1 MNKQKWIIL
10 IAALGLLGGAAALL
24 DWLRP
29 NQRLGLPGVK
39 TSPLAGTQRLQVELP
54 QRALDYDSESV
65 KVTDVVLGTLPA
77 DTSFGQRDYKAADG
91 FEVLVN
97 VVLMGC
103 DRTSL
108 HKPQFC
114 LRGGG
119 WVIQKTEPAM
129 VAMTRP
135 YEYDLPVTK
144 LTVSPEKPATM
155 GDRRGVYV
163 YWYVADGAISASATG
178 FQRMWWM
185 AKHMLRTG
193 VLQRWAYVS
202 YFAVCPPGRE
212 EATFERMKK
221 LIAASV
227 PDFQL
232 TPRPA
237 GTTVT
242 ARQ

>member
-1 MNKQKWIIL
+1 
-10 IAALGLLGGAAALL
+10 
-24 DWLRP
+24 
-29 NQRLGLPGVK
+29 LPGVK

-54 QRALDYDSESV
+54 PRALDYDSESV

-119 WVIQKTEPAM
+119 WVIQKTEPA
-129 VAMTRP
+129 VVPMTRP
-135 YEYDLPVTK
+135 YQYDLPVMK
-144 LTVSPEKPATM
+144 LTVWPEKPGTF
-155 GDRRGVYV
+155 GGQHGVYV
-163 YWYVADGAISASATG
+163 YWYVADGAISASASG
-178 FQRMWWM
+178 FERMWWM
-185 AKHMLRTG
+185 ARDMLRTG
-193 VLQRWAYVS
+193 VLQRWAYVT
-202 YFAVCPPGRE
+202 YFAVCVPGQE
-212 EATFERMKK
+212 EAAFERLKK
-221 LIAASV
+221 FIAASA
-227 PDFQL
+227 PEFQL
-232 TPRPA
+232 TPRA
-237 GTTVT
+237 TAATVT